1 MGGDR
6 RPTGGDRT
14 RTGGDHT
21 RTGGD
26 RTPTGGDRTRTGG
39 DRTRTGGDRTRT
51 GGDRTPTGGDRT
63 RTGGD
68 RTPTGGDRTPTG
80 GDRTPKA
87 VGIAWALLGL
97 NTLGSAGAETIV
109 QLPRSLIQ
117 MVTMGALV
125 AAFALALALNL
136 RLRIRPSAF
145 VLLLTLLL
153 VPSVIS
159 SADLESGFGAL
170 FRCARLTLF
179 VGTLWLLSRWWDGSL
194 TFVRYHIRMY
204 FAVLATVVAGLAIS
218 PGAAMPELYGGRLV
232 GALWPLT
239 PPQIGQY
246 TAVITGLTV
255 LLVLGRR
262 TDRISA
268 AVVIVPSLVLL
279 VLTHTR
285 TATAG
290 LLVGLVLAICSLV
303 LTSAAARRF
312 FAWGVLV
319 ATVAAVGFASALRA
333 WFLRGQTQEY
343 FTSLTGRA
351 KVWDALLAAPRTT
364 AEKSFGTGLSDKSF
378 DGLPIDNSW
387 LAVYHEQGLVGVT
400 LVAAFI
406 LVLGGVAL
414 LRPPSLPRACAIFL
428 ISYVAISS
436 YTEAG
441 LGDASAYLLHLA
453 LAASLLAAP
462 ATAAPLTAPAVPQRR
477 IPRWAREPE
486 VT

>member
-1 MGGDR
+1 MGGDMTPGVPPGGPAAAGT
-6 RPTGGDRT
+6 RPGAEPRPAG
-14 RTGGDHT
+14 
-21 RTGGD
+21 
-26 RTPTGGDRTRTGG
+26 
-39 DRTRTGGDRTRT
+39 
-51 GGDRTPTGGDRT
+51 
-63 RTGGD
+63 
-68 RTPTGGDRTPTG
+68 
-80 GDRTPKA
+80 TPKT
-87 VGIAWALLGL
+87 VGVVWGLLVL
-97 NTLGSAGAETIV
+97 NTLGSAGAKTIIP
-109 QLPRSLIQ
+109 LPRSLIQ
-117 MVTMGALV
+117 MATMGALV
-125 AAFALALALNL
+125 AAFALALTLNL

-170 FRCARLTLF
+170 FRCARLALF

-204 FAVLATVVAGLAIS
+204 FAVLALVMAGLVIS
-218 PGAAMPELYGGRLV
+218 PGAAMPELYGERLV

-246 TAVITGLTV
+246 AAVIIGLTV
-255 LLVLGRR
+255 LLLMGRR
-262 TDRISA
+262 TDRAGA
-268 AVVIVPSLVLL
+268 AMIIVPSLVLL
-279 VLTHTR
+279 ALTHTR
-285 TATAG
+285 TATVG
-290 LLVGLVLAICSLV
+290 LLLGLALAIGSLV

-312 FAWGVLV
+312 FAWAVLC
-319 ATVAAVGFASALRA
+319 AAVAAVGFASALQA
-333 WFLRGQTQEY
+333 WFLRGQSQEN

-364 AEKSFGTGLSDKSF
+364 AEKLFGMGLGDKSF
-378 DGLPIDNSW
+378 GGLPIDNSW
-387 LAVYHEQGLVGVT
+387 LAVYNEQGLIGVT

-441 LGDASAYLLHLA
+441 LGDASPYLLHLA

-462 ATAAPLTAPAVPQRR
+462 AAATPLTTPAVPRRR
-477 IPRWAREPE
+477 IPRWARDRE